1 MRPTPLRTEHRRTHD
16 VTPPRSLSFREI
28 HLPGYPHSHR
38 REPTNSPSQLPL
50 DVLTLHCL
58 PPPPYTPEVPSR
70 HRVLAR
76 GEGGQGTPCRQ
87 PQDTT
92 YVIQPQ
98 ITQSI
103 QEPQDNSFGQDAQDN
118 SSTLGPQG
126 THVCQE
132 PHCTDFDQEQQEVL
146 SNELQG
152 GPYQKEQQEVVRD
165 ELQGAPYQQELQ
177 DTQSPNQHAV
187 MEIFDNGG
195 ELSNSI
201 SDSKGNFEGSMEGM
215 LQDGMILEQ
224 ENAPHTSI
232 MQKEKEMLLEEDIC
246 TDSSL
251 HSSDVQ
257 SLEQSNGRESFLT
270 QIQQFNKANLKR
282 LADYPQNNPS
292 EEPRSTP
299 SESCHTSAEIQTT
312 ADDDRLSAVATQSPM
327 SVDGRE
333 SFLSQIQKFNKAK
346 LRKLP
351 QNLKISVPD
360 NCLQSM
366 SDKSSCTPEEL
377 KGNNGIQEN
386 LDAGSLFSALTQ
398 VMQNRA
404 RVMHDTL
411 SSADEFDSDSSFD
424 DSDDEWEL

>member
-1 MRPTPLRTEHRRTHD
+1 M
-16 VTPPRSLSFREI
+16 TPPSSPSFREI
-28 HLPGYPHSHR
+28 HLPGYPHSRR
-38 REPTNSPSQLPL
+38 REATNSPSQLPL
-50 DVLTLHCL
+50 DVLTLDCL

-103 QEPQDNSFGQDAQDN
+103 QERQDNNLRQDAQEN
-118 SSTLGPQG
+118 CSILGPQY

-132 PHCTDFDQEQQEVL
+132 PHCIDFDQEQQEVL

-152 GPYQKEQQEVVRD
+152 V
-165 ELQGAPYQQELQ
+165 PYQQELQ
-177 DTQSPNQHAV
+177 GSRNQNAV
-187 MEIFDNGG
+187 MEMFDNGQ
-195 ELSNSI
+195 EPSHSI
-201 SDSKGNFEGSMEGM
+201 IDDKRNFEGSMEGM
-215 LQDGMILEQ
+215 FQDGVKLEQ
-224 ENAPHTSI
+224 DNAPHTSI
-232 MQKEKEMLLEEDIC
+232 MQKEKEILLEEDIC

-257 SLEQSNGRESFLT
+257 SPEQSNGRESFLT
-270 QIQQFNKANLKR
+270 QIQQFNKAKLKR
-282 LADYPQNNPS
+282 LVDCQQNNPS
-292 EEPRSTP
+292 EELRSTP
-299 SESCHTSAEIQTT
+299 SENCYTSTEIQTT
-312 ADDDRLSAVATQSPM
+312 ADDDRMSAVTSQSPP

-333 SFLSQIQKFNKAK
+333 SFLSQIQNFNKAK
-346 LRKLP
+346 LRKLS
-351 QNLKISVPD
+351 QNSKINIPD
-360 NCLQSM
+360 DQLRSM
-366 SDKSSCTPEEL
+366 SDKSSCTPE
-377 KGNNGIQEN
+377 GNNGIQEN

-424 DSDDEWEL
+424 NSDDEWEL